1 MTAHHAQRRR
11 PAFENKISANHPE
24 LETSIRNSSWACGN
38 VYPMQFFSTTP
49 LGTTLDETLDEVITN
64 TEALPETV
72 RPWIVIAIGLATAFV
87 VAMVA
92 SLMVAQLLRKRPTLA
107 KDAARGRMP
116 LWLALSFASVK
127 ISLAITL
134 KDNEW
139 LRLWQFL
146 LLIGLVVS
154 IAWLVIVL
162 LALLEDMVLA
172 KYRIDLENP
181 RRLAKIQTQVG
192 LLRRVATALILV
204 LAVAGTLLTIPEV
217 RALGAGLLASAGLIS
232 VVAALAVQSSL
243 ANVFAGLQIAFTD
256 AIRVN
261 DTVVVETQRG
271 NIEEITLTY
280 VVVLLLDGRR
290 MIIPSTYFTTTPFE
304 NWSRRSTEINGTV
317 LLDLNWNAPVEH
329 LRTRTEQLLA
339 ASDLWDGRVGSLN
352 VTDAIGGILKVTIAL
367 SARNPGDLY
376 ELRNYVREHLIAEL
390 GRDYPE
396 ALPKPLT
403 GGVQAV

>member
-1 MTAHHAQRRR
+1 
-11 PAFENKISANHPE
+11 
-24 LETSIRNSSWACGN
+24 
-38 VYPMQFFSTTP
+38 MQFLSTTP
-49 LGTTLDETLDEVITN
+49 LDTTLDATLDGVITN
-64 TEALPETV
+64 TEAIPEPV
-72 RPWIVIAIGLATAFV
+72 RPWVVIAIGLAAAFV
-87 VAMVA
+87 IALFA
-92 SLMVAQLLRKRPTLA
+92 SLTAAQLLRKRPALA
-107 KDAARGRMP
+107 KDAARGRIP
-116 LWLALSFASVK
+116 LWWALSFASVK
-127 ISLAITL
+127 ISLAITV

-146 LLIGLVVS
+146 LLIGLVAS
-154 IAWLVIVL
+154 ISWLIIVL
-162 LALLEDMVLA
+162 LGMLEDMVLA
-172 KYRIDLENP
+172 KYRTDLENP

-192 LLRRVATALILV
+192 LLRRVATALILII
-204 LAVAGTLLTIPEV
+204 AVAGTLLTIPEV

-232 VVAALAVQSSL
+232 VIAALAVQSSL

-271 NIEEITLTY
+271 TIEEITLTY

-304 NWSRRSTEINGTV
+304 NWSRRSTEINGSV
-317 LLDLNWNAPVEH
+317 LLDLNWNAPIDH

-339 ASDLWDGRVGSLN
+339 ATDLWDGRVGSLN
-352 VTDAIGGILKVTIAL
+352 VTDAIGGILKVAIAV

-376 ELRNYVREHLIAEL
+376 ELRNYIREHLISEL

-396 ALPKPLT
+396 ALPKPVN
-403 GGVQAV
+403 GGIQPA